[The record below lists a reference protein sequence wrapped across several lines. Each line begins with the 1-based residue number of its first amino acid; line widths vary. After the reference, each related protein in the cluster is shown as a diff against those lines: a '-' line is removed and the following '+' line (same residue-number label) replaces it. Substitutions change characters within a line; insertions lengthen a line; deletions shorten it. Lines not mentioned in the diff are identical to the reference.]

1 MDQNEILKFVE
12 PILCYCKRRLSNS
25 HDAED
30 LASEIILHV
39 LSGMQ
44 KYKIESLDAWVW
56 RVAHNRYA
64 NYVNEQG
71 KNRMLLSCD
80 ETLLDEAVS
89 NNVADPNGV
98 AETLDESD
106 ERQKVFQYLHTLA
119 AEYKNIFVDHYLE
132 KMSVRELSVKYSLPE
147 TTIKWRLNV
156 GRQRIRER
164 MGENKMDKI
173 YKRINWNTTICNG
186 NMDPDRYLHSQIARA
201 ICRAAYVK
209 PLTVE
214 EISIATGIPTMYVE
228 DELPRLL
235 YGDAMKKI
243 GYKYAT
249 NFIILSL
256 EDKRKLRSVSTELV
270 RKLADSFAKSFTEK
284 ADEVKK
290 QRFYG
295 HDFGMKR
302 LGYIVVPYVL
312 RNAIKNAKL
321 RLGFENGAFPL
332 RKDGGNGW
340 FVVEET
346 EDEREIISENSS
358 GCNAAVGEGNGES
371 AKRPYIYY
379 YWICKYFDTNVY
391 HGYGIK
397 WLCDN
402 DIMQSIENGMV
413 KTKLTDETAAALI
426 GNNLVYKDKDVYKLR
441 FACYETA
448 EFSEFVSKFELAD
461 DGSEQLLL
469 GWIRDLR
476 STFARFVPKSLDSQI
491 NQWVSNYANQI
502 VGLVT
507 EELIRRG
514 TLESTKA
521 DMPMTNGVFCILGDR
536 VGSI

>member
-1 MDQNEILKFVE
+1 MDQNEILRYVE
-12 PILCYCKRRLSNS
+12 PILRFCKRRFSNS

-30 LASEIILHV
+30 LASEIILHA

-64 NYVNEQG
+64 NFINEQG

-80 ETLLDEAVS
+80 ETMLDEAVS

-98 AETLDESD
+98 AETHDEFD
-106 ERQKVFQYLHTLA
+106 EHQKVFQYLHTLA
-119 AEYKNIFVDHYLE
+119 TEYKNIFVDHYLGE
-132 KMSVRELSVKYSLPE
+132 MSVRELSVKYSLPE

-164 MGENKMDKI
+164 MGENKMEKI

-186 NMDPDRYLHSQIARA
+186 DMDPDRYLHSQIARA
-201 ICRAAYVK
+201 ICQATYVK

-214 EISIATGIPTMYVE
+214 EISMATGIPTMYVE

-235 YGDAMKKI
+235 YGDAVERI
-243 GYKYAT
+243 GNQYAT

-256 EDKRKLRSVSTELV
+256 KDKGKLRSVSADLV
-270 RKLADSFAKSFTEK
+270 GKLADFFERCFSKK
-284 ADEVKK
+284 AEEVQK
-290 QRFYG
+290 QKFYG

-302 LGYIVVPYVL
+302 LGYVVVPYVL
-312 RNAIKNAKL
+312 RNEIKKAKQ
-321 RLGFENGAFPL
+321 RLGFENGGFPL

-358 GCNAAVGEGNGES
+358 GCNAARGEGDGEP
-371 AKRPYIYY
+371 AKRPCLYY

-391 HGYGIK
+391 HGYGVK

-402 DIMQSIENGMV
+402 GILQSSENGVV
-413 KTKLTDETAAALI
+413 KTGLTDEAAAALI
-426 GNNLVYKDKDVYKLR
+426 RNNLIHKDKEAYKLQ
-441 FACYETA
+441 FACFENA
-448 EFSEFVSKFELAD
+448 EFLEFVSKFKFAD
-461 DGSEQLLL
+461 DVLEQSLM
-469 GWIRDLR
+469 GWIKDLR
-476 STFARFVPKSLDSQI
+476 NAFARFVPKRLDSQI
-491 NQWVSNYANQI
+491 NQWVSNYASQI

-514 TLESTKA
+514 TLEPTKA
-521 DMPMTNGVFCILGDR
+521 DMPMTNGVFCILGDYL
-536 VGSI
+536 GSI